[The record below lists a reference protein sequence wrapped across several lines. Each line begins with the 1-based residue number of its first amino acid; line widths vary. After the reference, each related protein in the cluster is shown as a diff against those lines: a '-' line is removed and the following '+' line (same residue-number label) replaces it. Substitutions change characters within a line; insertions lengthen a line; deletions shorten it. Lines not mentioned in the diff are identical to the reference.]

1 MIDEFLNFHSL
12 GYAHKNKHMIE
23 MSKSNPLRYTY
34 KHFGYIRDV
43 LKLPFRVD
51 IYNRFKILENEFLVT
66 EIIEKMYKAFFCDN
80 KKKSKKHTT
89 SSVEGNEYKKG
100 EMNKEKKDT
109 HKIKNATNNS
119 KDINNYYKDIYNL
132 VNNNTKEYK
141 DKQVLHREVSSEKL
155 AFFPKEYTKK
165 LKLEDALGDKYNIKH
180 VDRNNRGNVI
190 PQNRDSKKEQITDEE
205 NDTQGRINN
214 ICKNIEIDESEE
226 EYDDYYDYDEQGEKD
241 VEDEDVQDK
250 EDIGK
255 VHKKDQRV
263 SDIKHVLIEE
273 VPKEFEQN
281 NPFNYKHSKYN
292 FTKEIV
298 IISSSIFFGHM
309 QNLFNYIFYFVCLLL
324 VIQIVLILLYI
335 YIKTNDEVSI
345 ILKDMEHTEE
355 MSKYLKRLSKY
366 MLNKKYVNTNI
377 QHFKAGRHVS
387 SVN

>member
-51 IYNRFKILENEFLVT
+51 LYNRFKILENEFLVT

-165 LKLEDALGDKYNIKH
+165 LKLEDVLGDKYNIKH

>member
-165 LKLEDALGDKYNIKH
+165 LKLEDVLGDKYNIKH

-355 MSKYLKRLSKY
+355 MSKYLKRLSK
-366 MLNKKYVNTNI
+366 
-377 QHFKAGRHVS
+377 
-387 SVN
+387 